1 MLINSQLVLNLAFV
15 VRPTVFFNTYCIQ
28 LKVMDAG
35 VSASLM
41 YVSPISHPQ
50 DVPVLHVACQ
60 AGFGSGQQPTSD
72 IVNLYISPVIGG
84 KQQ

>member
-1 MLINSQLVLNLAFV
+1 
-15 VRPTVFFNTYCIQ
+15 
-28 LKVMDAG
+28 MDAG

-50 DVPVLHVACQ
+50 DVPVFHVACQ